1 MSKRRVKYTKGEYII
16 VGIIF
21 SILIMIQYPI
31 LASFIVIGALLV
43 GTYRYLIS
51 FKRYNRDFVKVKD
64 HLFIISTI
72 RYWRRRNKI
81 ILGIALYLL
90 IVVLSDTASNP
101 VLRFVFNLLFIG
113 IFFSSIGLGLRW
125 LYWVCKALLF
135 NIKPTN
141 LIEPIE
147 DVDKMSGLEFEHF
160 LTPLFRSQGYNVE
173 VTSPS
178 GDFGGDLILKKG
190 KEKSVVQAKRYGEKK
205 KVGVDAINEVVG
217 AAGYYNATKKIVI
230 TNRYYTDA
238 AKITGKRNGVTLL
251 DRDDLV
257 RMLNQYNDAQIR
269 FSKQKEPIDI

>member
-1 MSKRRVKYTKGEYII
+1 MSKRRVKYTKGEYIT
-16 VGIIF
+16 VAIIF

-31 LASFIVIGALLV
+31 IASFIVIGALSV
-43 GTYRYLIS
+43 GTYRYLLS
-51 FKRYNRDFVKVKD
+51 FKRYNRDFAKVKD

-81 ILGIALYLL
+81 FLGISLYLL

-101 VLRFVFNLLFIG
+101 VLRLVINLLFIG
-113 IFFSSIGLGLRW
+113 IFFGSIGLGIRW
-125 LYWVCKALLF
+125 LYRVCKALLF

-160 LTPLFRSQGYNVE
+160 LTPLFRSQGYYVE

-190 KEKSVVQAKRYGEKK
+190 KEKSVVQAKRYGKDK

>member
-1 MSKRRVKYTKGEYII
+1 MSKRRVKYTKGEYIT
-16 VGIIF
+16 VAIIF

-31 LASFIVIGALLV
+31 IASFIVIGALLV

-51 FKRYNRDFVKVKD
+51 FKGYNRDFAKVKD

-81 ILGIALYLL
+81 FLGISLYLL

-101 VLRFVFNLLFIG
+101 VLRLVINLLFIG
-113 IFFSSIGLGLRW
+113 IFFGSIGLGIRW
-125 LYWVCKALLF
+125 LYRVCKALLF

-160 LTPLFRSQGYNVE
+160 LTPLFRSQGYYVE

-178 GDFGGDLILKKG
+178 GDFGGDLILKK
-190 KEKSVVQAKRYGEKK
+190 E
-205 KVGVDAINEVVG
+205 
-217 AAGYYNATKKIVI
+217 
-230 TNRYYTDA
+230 
-238 AKITGKRNGVTLL
+238 KRNLWYKPSDMGKT
-251 DRDDLV
+251 RRLV
-257 RMLNQYNDAQIR
+257 
-269 FSKQKEPIDI
+269 